1 MCDKNVSK
9 EPFMLKYCL
18 GRYKTQGMCY
28 KAVDTC
34 LLALKSAAD
43 WFATDKIPKK
53 LDDVFS
59 NDDITFVN
67 TDSDNATF
75 LLTIWTLLL

>member
-1 MCDKNVSK
+1 
-9 EPFMLKYCL
+9 MLKHCL
-18 GRYKTQGMCY
+18 GRYKTQGTCY

-34 LLALKSAAD
+34 LQALNFVAD
-43 WFATDKIPKK
+43 WFATDKMPKK

-67 TDSDNATF
+67 TESDNVTF
-75 LLTIWTLLL
+75 LLTI

>member
-1 MCDKNVSK
+1 
-9 EPFMLKYCL
+9 MLKYCL

-28 KAVDTC
+28 KAVYTC
-34 LLALKSAAD
+34 LQALKFVAD
-43 WFATDKIPKK
+43 WFATDKMPKK

-67 TDSDNATF
+67 TDSDNVTF
-75 LLTIWTLLL
+75 LLTI